1 MYSFYYFWCM
11 QNHDFFMQICLNLAS
26 KAFPYNAPNPMVG
39 CVIVCDNKIIG
50 QGYHKKYGK
59 KHAEVNAI
67 ESVENKEL
75 LLKST
80 LYVNLEPCSHF
91 GKTPPCSNIIIKH
104 KIPNVV
110 IGCVDSNSKVSGSGI
125 QKLKDAGINV
135 STGILEKKSRYLN
148 RRFFTFHEKKRPY
161 IILKWAKSKDG
172 LMAPKNQTGSF
183 WMTSKESKKLVHRW
197 RSEEQA
203 ILVGKNTVIK
213 DDPQL
218 TVRECK
224 GKNPIRITIDKKLQI
239 SKDMKIFNNDASTI
253 VFNQIMNKEINTTKF
268 FKISFENLID
278 NILLY
283 LYKIGIQSV
292 IIEGGQKILK
302 SFIDINQWD
311 EARIF
316 TTKKMLKEGLKS
328 PILVNLKG
336 VKKQIGDDTLEIIHN
351 K

>member
-11 QNHDFFMQICLNLAS
+11 QDHDYFMQKCLDLAA
-26 KAFPYNAPNPMVG
+26 KAFPNNIPNPMVG
-39 CVIVCDNKIIG
+39 CIIIYDNKIIG
-50 QGYHKKYGK
+50 KGYHKKFGE

-67 ESVENKEL
+67 ESIKNKKL

-91 GKTPPCSNIIIKH
+91 GKTPPCVNMIIKY

-110 IGCVDSNSKVSGSGI
+110 IGCVDSNSKVSGQGI

-135 STGILEKKSRYLN
+135 TLGILEEKSRDLN
-148 RRFFTFHEKKRPY
+148 KRFFTFHEKKRPY
-161 IILKWAKSKDG
+161 VILKWAKSKDG
-172 LMAPKNQTGSF
+172 MIAPKNQNGSF
-183 WMTSKESKKLVHRW
+183 WMTSKESKKLVHKW
-197 RSEEQA
+197 RSQEQA

-218 TVRECK
+218 TVREIK
-224 GKNPIRITIDKKLQI
+224 GNNPIRIIIDKKLQI
-239 SKDMKIFNNDASTI
+239 SQDKKIFNNDALTI
-253 VFNQIMNKEINTTKF
+253 IFNEVINKEVNSTKF
-268 FKISFENLID
+268 LQISFDNLID

-283 LYKIGIQSV
+283 LFKAGIQSI
-292 IIEGGQKILK
+292 IIEGGQKTLK
-302 SFIDINQWD
+302 SFIDINKWD

-316 TTKKMLKEGLKS
+316 TTKKILNEGLIS
-328 PILVNLKG
+328 PKLVNLKG
-336 VKKQIGDDTLEIIHN
+336 EKKQIGDDTIEIIHN